1 MLLYIDILKEVN
13 WTYFCSTKMYFF
25 TKQHTNMILVS
36 GATGQ
41 LGKATIENLIEK
53 GIEPSS
59 ISALV
64 RDAAKAEDLKAKGVI
79 VKVGDYDNYESLV
92 TAMKGEEKLL
102 LVSGTDIPNRLV
114 QHKQVIDAA
123 KEAGVKH
130 VVYTSFA
137 RKNNTESNPLGI
149 VAAAH
154 IETDKY
160 LKASGLDYTIMLNG
174 LYADVLPMFIGQN
187 VAETGVFYPAGEGK
201 TSFTLRADMAEA
213 AATILSTD
221 GHANK
226 EYIIAGSKK
235 YSFQEVADLLSE
247 MLGKPVAY
255 ISPDVETYKATLA
268 QVGVPD
274 MYIGMNIAFGEA
286 IKQGEFETEMS
297 DLEVIL
303 GRPAADLKGY
313 LKAVYGA

>member
-1 MLLYIDILKEVN
+1 
-13 WTYFCSTKMYFF
+13 
-25 TKQHTNMILVS
+25 MILVT

-41 LGKATIENLIEK
+41 LGKATIESLIEK

-64 RDAAKAEDLKAKGVI
+64 RDAAKAEDLKAKGVT

-92 TAMKGEEKLL
+92 AAIQGEEKLL
-102 LVSGTDIPNRLV
+102 LVSGTDIPNRLT
-114 QHKQVIDAA
+114 QHKRVIDVA
-123 KEAGVKH
+123 KEAGINH

-149 VAAAH
+149 VATAH
-154 IETDKY
+154 IETDNY

-187 VAETGVFYPAGEGK
+187 VAETGIFYPAAEGK

-221 GHANK
+221 GHINK
-226 EYIIAGSKK
+226 EYVIAGSKK

-247 MLGKPVAY
+247 ILDKPVAY
-255 ISPDVETYKATLA
+255 TSPDLEIYKATLA
-268 QVGVPD
+268 QAGVPD
-274 MYIGMNIAFGEA
+274 MYIGINVAFGEA
-286 IKQGEFETEMS
+286 IKQGEFDTDES
-297 DLEVIL
+297 DLETLL
-303 GRPAADLKGY
+303 GRPATDLQDF
-313 LKAVYGA
+313 LKAVYEA